1 MRTLIYVPII
11 HTDADMGSVGAAIE
25 KQSSAYIGSERWL
38 KHKQMVGKFWG
49 NVTAYFA
56 AYDAANLK
64 IFQDGL
70 PAGGELGMK
79 IVLKAAGQ
87 GSLNYRII
95 LDLLNRGAV
104 LCQTEDPG
112 LLRTE
117 YELLNSLVQ
126 PAGHPKKQ
134 ISRPQHK
141 SRLERLMI
149 ERDKFVAGSIDTSL
163 NEGETGVLFMGSFH
177 DVLKRLP
184 AGIQVKQLKDRGKVN
199 AYFAILLRKEDPLKL
214 KELSDYMAC
223 PLQPA

>member
-25 KQSSAYIGSERWL
+25 KQSSAYIGNERWL
-38 KHKQMVGKFWG
+38 KHKEMVSKFWG

-56 AYDAANLK
+56 TFDAANLK

-79 IVLKAAGQ
+79 IVLQAANQ

-95 LDLLNRGAV
+95 LDLLDRGAV

-112 LLRTE
+112 LLKTE

-126 PAGHPKKQ
+126 SESHPKRQ
-134 ISRPQHK
+134 MSRPQDR
-141 SRLERLMI
+141 SRLERLTV
-149 ERDKFVAGSIDTSL
+149 ERDKFVARSIDASL
-163 NEGETGVLFMGSFH
+163 NEGETAVLFMGSFH
-177 DVLKRLP
+177 DILKHLP

-199 AYFAILLRKEDPLKL
+199 AYFAILLRKEDTLKL

>member
-79 IVLKAAGQ
+79 IVLKAADQ

-95 LDLLNRGAV
+95 RDLLNRGAV

-134 ISRPQHK
+134 ISRPQDK
-141 SRLERLMI
+141 SRLERLTV
-149 ERDKFVAGSIDTSL
+149 ERDKFVAGAIDTSL

>member
-11 HTDADMGSVGAAIE
+11 HSDADMGSVGAAIE

-49 NVTAYFA
+49 NVAAYFA
-56 AYDAANLK
+56 AFDAANLK

-79 IVLKAAGQ
+79 IVLKAADQ

-126 PAGHPKKQ
+126 PAGHPKRQ
-134 ISRPQHK
+134 VGRPQDK
-141 SRLERLMI
+141 SRLERLTV
-149 ERDKFVAGSIDTSL
+149 ERDKFVAGSIDASL

-199 AYFAILLRKEDPLKL
+199 AYFAILLRKEDTLKL

>member
-79 IVLKAAGQ
+79 IVLKAAEQ
-87 GSLNYRII
+87 GSLNYGII

-134 ISRPQHK
+134 ISRPQDK
-141 SRLERLMI
+141 SRLERLTV

>member
-11 HTDADMGSVGAAIE
+11 HTDADMGSVGAAME

-38 KHKQMVGKFWG
+38 KHKQMVIKFWG
-49 NVTAYFA
+49 NVATYFA
-56 AYDAANLK
+56 AFDADNLK

-79 IVLKAAGQ
+79 IVLQAANQ

-117 YELLNSLVQ
+117 YELLRSLVQ
-126 PAGHPKKQ
+126 PEGHLKRQ
-134 ISRPQHK
+134 VSRPQDK
-141 SRLERLMI
+141 SRLEKLAV
-149 ERDKFVAGSIDTSL
+149 ERDKFVARSIDTGL
-163 NEGETGVLFMGSFH
+163 NEGESAVLFMGSFH
-177 DVLKRLP
+177 DVLKHLP
-184 AGIQVKQLKDRGKVN
+184 ADIQVKQLKDRGKVN

-214 KELSDYMAC
+214 KALSDYMAC

>member
-141 SRLERLMI
+141 SRLERLTV
-149 ERDKFVAGSIDTSL
+149 ERDKFVAGAIDTSL

>member
-141 SRLERLMI
+141 SRLERLTV
-149 ERDKFVAGSIDTSL
+149 ERDKFVAGAIDTSL

-199 AYFAILLRKEDPLKL
+199 AYFAILLRKEDTLKL

-223 PLQPA
+223 PLQPV

>member
-25 KQSSAYIGSERWL
+25 KQSAAYIGNERWL
-38 KHKQMVGKFWG
+38 KHKEMVARFWG

-56 AYDAANLK
+56 SFDAAGLK

-79 IVLKAAGQ
+79 IVLQAADQ
-87 GSLNYRII
+87 GSPNYRII
-95 LDLLNRGAV
+95 LDLLNRGAI
-104 LCQTEDPG
+104 LCQTEDPV
-112 LLRTE
+112 LLKTE

-126 PAGHPKKQ
+126 SGSDPKRQ
-134 ISRPQHK
+134 VGRPQDK
-141 SRLERLMI
+141 GRLERLTV
-149 ERDKFVAGSIDTSL
+149 ERDKFVAGSIYSGL
-163 NEGETGVLFMGSFH
+163 KEGETAVLFMGSYH

-184 AGIQVKQLKDRGKVN
+184 ADIRVRQLKDRGKVN
-199 AYFAILLRKEDPLKL
+199 AYFAALLRKEDPLKL
-214 KELSDYMAC
+214 KELSDYMSR

>member
-79 IVLKAAGQ
+79 IVLKAADQ

-141 SRLERLMI
+141 SRLERLTV
-149 ERDKFVAGSIDTSL
+149 ERDKFVAGAIDTSL